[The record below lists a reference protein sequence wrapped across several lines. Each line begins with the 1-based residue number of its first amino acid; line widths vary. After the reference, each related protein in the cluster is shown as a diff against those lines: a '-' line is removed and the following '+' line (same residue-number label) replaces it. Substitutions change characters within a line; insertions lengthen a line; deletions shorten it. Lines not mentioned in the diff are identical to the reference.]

1 MRHYSPARDVT
12 YLPYN
17 GISAVA
23 MPLIAEFQWT
33 AKSKTACSL
42 VYASEGMRA
51 TLVPQFPHLSMTAVL
66 VASL

>member
-1 MRHYSPARDVT
+1 
-12 YLPYN
+12 
-17 GISAVA
+17 